1 MVDMSDDDANQAVTQ
16 DILRLRE
23 AYISEVLALA
33 ERGRMLEARGFTIE
47 DVARILHAERRA
59 LGVKYKELTPPALR
73 EKIYRRN
80 LALYNDPL
88 GPTIEYLRDELG
100 RTWEEIIESASRPG
114 GKDIRT

>member
-1 MVDMSDDDANQAVTQ
+1 MSDDANPDVS
-16 DILRLRE
+16 DNILRLRE
-23 AYISEVLALA
+23 AYKSEVGALA
-33 ERGRMLEARGFTIE
+33 EHGRVLAARGFTIE

-59 LGVKYKELTPPALR
+59 LGVKYKELAPPDLR

-80 LALYNDPL
+80 LAMYNDPL
-88 GPTIEYLRDELG
+88 GPTIEFLRDDLG